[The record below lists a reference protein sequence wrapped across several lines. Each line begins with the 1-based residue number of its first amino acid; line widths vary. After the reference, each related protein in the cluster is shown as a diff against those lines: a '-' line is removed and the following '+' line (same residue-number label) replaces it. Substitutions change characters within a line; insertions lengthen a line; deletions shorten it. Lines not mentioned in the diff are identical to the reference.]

1 MKVRGRMLAALVAAF
16 ALLGSASASAS
27 VAGPGAKAIWGPV
40 SIDGASQFPLYHGLG
55 VGIFEMDLDWA
66 ATTPTKPSHATNP
79 RDPAYRWSPDITY
92 ALQQAARYHMRVLLQ
107 VSRVPAWANGNRG
120 PTYPPT
126 RIGALADFLTAAA
139 RRYPGIHLW
148 MIWGEVTRGPN
159 FALDQLVPRTARR
172 LTPAQARAP
181 HVYAQMLDASY
192 GALKRASKRNLV
204 IGGDTYNLGYISTK
218 LWIEN
223 LRLPNGRPPRM
234 DLYGHNPFCW
244 RAPNLRNRPLRDGIV
259 DFSDLGRLSG
269 WVNQYLAPRH
279 HTIKL
284 FLSEWTIPTSPG
296 DTEFPYWVDPKV
308 QAKWITDAWRIVRR
322 SSFIYAL
329 GWIHVNDG
337 QGSTGGLL
345 YGPGRPKPGFLA
357 FLKG

>member
-1 MKVRGRMLAALVAAF
+1 MRIRWGLRGALLAAVV
-16 ALLGSASASAS
+16 LLGSGSASAS

-40 SIDGASQFPLYHGLG
+40 SVGGVSQFPLYRSLG
-55 VGIFEMDLDWA
+55 VGIFEMDLNWA
-66 ATTPTKPSHATNP
+66 ATAPRKPARATNP
-79 RDPAYRWSPDITY
+79 RDPAYRWSPEIVY

-107 VSRVPAWANGNRG
+107 VSQVPGWANGNRG
-120 PTYPPT
+120 LTYPPT
-126 RIGALADFLTAAA
+126 RIAALADFLTAAA
-139 RRYPGIHLW
+139 RRFPGIHLW

-192 GALKRASKRNLV
+192 GALKRASRRNLV
-204 IGGDTYNLGYISTK
+204 IGGNTYNLGYISTK
-218 LWIEN
+218 LWIQN
-223 LRLPNGRPPRM
+223 LRLPNGHPPRM

-244 RAPNLRNRPLRDGIV
+244 RAPNLRDRPLRDGIV

-269 WVNQYLAPRH
+269 WVNRYLAPRH
-279 HTIKL
+279 HRLQL

-308 QAKWITDAWRIVRR
+308 QAKWISDAWRIVRH
-322 SSFIYAL
+322 SSFIYGL
-329 GWIHVNDG
+329 GWIHVYDG

-345 YGPGRPKPGFLA
+345 YGPGRPKPGFAA